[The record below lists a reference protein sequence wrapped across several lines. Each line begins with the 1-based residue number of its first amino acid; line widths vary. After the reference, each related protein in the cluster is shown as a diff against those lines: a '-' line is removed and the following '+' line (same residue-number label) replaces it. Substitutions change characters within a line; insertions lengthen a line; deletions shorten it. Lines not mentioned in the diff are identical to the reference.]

1 MDPKTQTGYEAKA
14 LVFKALA
21 HPTRLFIADKLRERE
36 YCVCELAE
44 MVGADMSTV
53 SKHLRLLK
61 EAGIVEDRKHGLM
74 VFYRLANA
82 ESSALIRLVGEMVKR
97 GIRLK
102 WAAVR

>member
-1 MDPKTQTGYEAKA
+1 VDTKTQINYDAKA

-36 YCVCELAE
+36 YCVCELAQ
-44 MVGADMSTV
+44 MVGADISTV

-61 EAGIVEDRKHGLM
+61 EAGIVGDRKHRLM
-74 VFYRLANA
+74 VFYRLA
-82 ESSALIRLVGEMVKR
+82 STDTSALIRLVGEMVKR
-97 GIRLK
+97 GARSK